1 MNQDIVQFF
10 VFVALPI
17 IATASISI
25 LLIDYRRRM
34 RDRQSAAYMER
45 RDEYRRQRSE
55 TMEDVILQLLTYM
68 SHSGMALP
76 AKLPKAVPNEFDQA
90 LQPLR
95 YQYAYNGIAPYTL
108 RTSSTAI
115 LKFTVMGM
123 TIFRSASAEMITVT
137 VEVPNQDFHWTGDIS
152 ANFTLLNMFNN
163 FEKLISK
170 KEQPKDLSEL
180 LPKDAQWMTRLYHVN
195 DAAMTKWL
203 NGYSPEAP
211 AKITPAEQLLALK
224 RELSEVLLSN

>member
-1 MNQDIVQFF
+1 MSQDIVQFF

-17 IATASISI
+17 IVTASISI
-25 LLIDYRRRM
+25 ILIDYRRRL

-95 YQYAYNGIAPYTL
+95 YQYSYNGIAPYTL
-108 RTSSTAI
+108 RTSSVAI

-123 TIFRSASAEMITVT
+123 TIFRNASVEMTTVT

-152 ANFTLLNMFNN
+152 ENHMLLNMFYN

-180 LPKDAQWMTRLYHVN
+180 LPKDARWMTRLYHVN
-195 DAAMTKWL
+195 DAAMTNWL

>member
-1 MNQDIVQFF
+1 MSRDIVQFF

-17 IATASISI
+17 IVTASISI
-25 LLIDYRRRM
+25 ILIDYRRRL
-34 RDRQSAAYMER
+34 RARQSAAYMER

-95 YQYAYNGIAPYTL
+95 YQYTYNGIAPYTL
-108 RTSSTAI
+108 RTNSTAI

-123 TIFRSASAEMITVT
+123 TIFRNSSAAMTTVT
-137 VEVPNQDFHWTGDIS
+137 VEVPNQDFYWTGDIS
-152 ANFTLLNMFNN
+152 ENFTLLNMFHN

-203 NGYSPEAP
+203 NGYFPEAP